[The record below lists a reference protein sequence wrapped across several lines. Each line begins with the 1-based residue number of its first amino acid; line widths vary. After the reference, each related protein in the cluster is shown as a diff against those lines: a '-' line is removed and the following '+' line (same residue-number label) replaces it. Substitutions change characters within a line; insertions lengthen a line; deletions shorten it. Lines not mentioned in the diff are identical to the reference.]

1 MKKIAVFLMSVMAV
15 GLAFVG
21 CSKNEMKDTVENLT
35 TETTNQVTTTSQTKD
50 NGNNNGNKT
59 SVLKKEL
66 SQPLTT
72 SAVFDETINKDGKLT
87 ISNDKIEFVPNS
99 GETTTIKMADV
110 ESVIVDLENDK
121 DLEMDDKD
129 EITFMTGT
137 RNYEFKVPVG
147 FGQKV
152 IDNFNV
158 TRD

>member
-50 NGNNNGNKT
+50 NGNNKT
-59 SVLKKEL
+59 SVLKNELKE
-66 SQPLTT
+66 PLTT
-72 SAVFDETINKDGKLT
+72 SAVFDETLNKDGKLT
-87 ISNDKIEFVPNS
+87 ISNDKVEFVPKS

-110 ESVIVDLENDK
+110 ESVIVDLEDDK

-137 RNYEFKVPVG
+137 RNYEFKVPTG